1 MININWSLPFSLLEN
16 NICDETMTSI
26 ILYQKTYKCRS
37 SEGRK
42 AEKDFKNIILRKN
55 ELN

>member
-26 ILYQKTYKCRS
+26 TPYQKTYKCRS